1 MNSVNKQ
8 LKINLDYIKQEFGD
22 KNKDIVVKNL
32 FVFGKKAFIVYLLGM
47 VDVEYLTNFVIV
59 PCMTYNKAVKGKVID
74 CLKQEVLFYPEIE
87 DESDL
92 NKIVNHIVHGKA
104 IMFVEDQLQGLVI
117 SVDKMKERTLTEP
130 PTSAVLKGPREGF
143 VENLKTNTALIKK
156 IISSPALKIE
166 YLNVGKYT
174 DTQLAIVYIDGICD
188 KQMINKIK
196 HKLNKIEIDGIID
209 SFYINQLLEEHP
221 YSVFKQ
227 IGDTEKPDVVSA
239 KILEG
244 RCAILVDGSP
254 IALTLPYILFE
265 DIQNSD
271 DYYVQS
277 ARATM
282 VRWLRI
288 FSVLITVM
296 LPGLYIAVQL
306 YHYKVMPISFIV
318 TIINATQGIPFGP
331 LAEILF
337 VLVLFEV
344 LYEASLRMPQ
354 YLGIALSIVGAL
366 ILGDTG
372 VKAGIISSP
381 AVMMVALSGI
391 TLYTIPDQAPQLSLL
406 RFLFT
411 LAGGLMGFYGIILLI
426 VFFVVYFSVFD
437 NYGASYLSPFTPTQ
451 KNDFKDAI
459 VKRDLVDMKTRPKSI
474 KNKNKVRMRNED
486 NR

>member
-188 KQMINKIK
+188 KQMLNKIK